1 MSTRRERM
9 EARLFKRLQWAETRT
24 AKAESAVKTALDMAS
39 VIPFG
44 QPILVGHHSEKR
56 DRNYRG
62 RIDGKFRKA
71 AEHGE
76 MAKEHRSKAD
86 GIEAQL
92 DGSIFS
98 DDENAVE
105 ALRAK
110 IATLEAQQVEGK
122 RANSLYKKG
131 GAKAL
136 AEAGIIAN
144 TPEAIASYEA
154 GIAGNFSWDKRP
166 VASYTLKNR
175 NATIRQARLRIAQIE
190 KQQARKAKADAS
202 GGVLIE
208 GTGDYVRVTFAE
220 KPERS
225 TIEAL
230 KAADFS
236 WGGGSWTGRRDAL
249 PACVVEAVTS

>member
-24 AKAESAVKTALDMAS
+24 AKAESAVKTD
-39 VIPFG
+39 
-44 QPILVGHHSEKR
+44 SEKR

-110 IATLEAQQVEGK
+110 IATLEAQQAEGK

-190 KQQARKAKADAS
+190 KQQARTAKADAS